1 MELKEIIQSLT
12 ADMAKHGFKKRGYL
26 FYRIENDVY
35 GLIEFQKGKYATKE
49 QFSFTINLAVYSP
62 YLWNFFTDP
71 IGSFPNSGMAHWRI
85 RPGELM
91 SHKKAD
97 HWWQVNDDIDTE
109 ALINEIR
116 TFLIDKGIPA
126 VVAHLSEEK
135 LYEAWKKNE
144 YGGMTEF
151 FMLMNL
157 LVLMKKMNDP
167 EFENAVVQFKSRV
180 KNRAQDFEEVA
191 ATLRANKHQM
201 D

>member
-35 GLIEFQKGKYATKE
+35 GLIEFQKGKYATNE

-85 RPGELM
+85 RPGELI
-91 SHKKAD
+91 SNEKD
-97 HWWQVNDDIDTE
+97 HWWQVNKDIDAE
-109 ALINEIR
+109 ALIDEIR

-151 FMLMNL
+151 FMLKNL

-167 EFENAVVQFKSRV
+167 EFEDAVVQFKSRV
-180 KNRAQDFEEVA
+180 KNRAEDFEELA
-191 ATLRANKHQM
+191 AALRANKHQM
-201 D
+201 A